1 MRLALLA
8 IPAVRSA
15 LSLELAREIEYH
27 TSITST
33 QDRAR
38 ELAASRSSVAAV
50 VVADEQTAGHG
61 TRGRS
66 WHAPPGTSLLA
77 SWTFRPAPTEPALFA
92 LLAGVAVA
100 RALDRLG
107 VRDARL
113 KWPNDVELSRDVG
126 RGGRKVAGALAH
138 ATTDGEGGSLVLGI
152 GVNVH
157 QREPDFPAALGTTAT
172 SLALAGH
179 TVDRLALL
187 ALLTRELDRVADAG
201 ERGAALADWRKRA
214 TLLGSMV
221 EVIRDGRPVLR
232 GLARDIAENGALLV
246 DDEPVISGEV
256 RALA

>member
-15 LSLELAREIEYH
+15 LSLELGRDIEYQH
-27 TSITST
+27 TLAST

-38 ELAASRSSVAAV
+38 ELAAAGAGPSV
-50 VVADEQTAGHG
+50 VVADLQTAGQG

-66 WHAPPGTSLLA
+66 WQAPAGTSLLA
-77 SWTFRPAPTEPALFA
+77 SWLFRPAPAEPGLFA

-100 RALDRLG
+100 RALGRLG
-107 VRDARL
+107 MQEASL
-113 KWPNDVELSRDVG
+113 KWPNDVEAG
-126 RGGRKVAGALAH
+126 HKKVAGALAH

-157 QREPDFPAALGTTAT
+157 QTNEDFPAELRASAT

-179 TVDRLALL
+179 LVDRLSLFA
-187 ALLTRELDRVADAG
+187 ALTRELDRVAAPA
-201 ERGAALADWRKRA
+201 ERSAALAEWRRRS
-214 TLLGSMV
+214 TLLGREV
-221 EVIRDGRPVLR
+221 EVTREGRPVLR
-232 GLARDIAENGALLV
+232 GVARDIAEDGALLV
-246 DDEPVISGEV
+246 GSERVIGGDV

>member
-15 LSLELAREIEYH
+15 LSLEIGRDIEYH
-27 TSITST
+27 AALPST

-38 ELAASRSSVAAV
+38 ELAAAGAPPSV
-50 VVADEQTAGHG
+50 VVADLQTAGQG

-66 WHAPPGTSLLA
+66 WDAPAGTSLLA
-77 SWTFRPAPTEPALFA
+77 SWLFRPAPAEPGLFA

-107 VRDARL
+107 MEGASL
-113 KWPNDVELSRDVG
+113 KWPNDVEAG
-126 RGGRKVAGALAH
+126 QKKVAGALAH

-157 QREPDFPAALGTTAT
+157 QSEADFPSDLRTRAT

-179 TVDRLALL
+179 AVDRLSLL
-187 ALLTRELDRVADAG
+187 VVLSRELDRVAKLT
-201 ERGAALADWRKRA
+201 ERSAALADWRARSSV
-214 TLLGSMV
+214 LGREV
-221 EVIRDGRPVLR
+221 EVTREGRPVLR
-232 GLARDIAENGALLV
+232 GTARDIADDGALLV
-246 DDEPVISGEV
+246 GPERVLGGEV
-256 RALA
+256 RALP

>member
-15 LSLELAREIEYH
+15 LSLELGRDIEYH
-27 TSITST
+27 AALAST

-38 ELAASRSSVAAV
+38 ELAVAGAGPSV
-50 VVADEQTAGHG
+50 VVADHQTAGQG

-66 WHAPPGTSLLA
+66 WVAPPGTSLLA
-77 SWTFRPAPTEPALFA
+77 SWLFRPAPAEPGLFA

-100 RALDRLG
+100 RALERLG
-107 VRDARL
+107 MREASL
-113 KWPNDVELSRDVG
+113 KWPNDVEAG
-126 RGGRKVAGALAH
+126 QKKVAGALAH

-157 QREPDFPAALGTTAT
+157 QTKDEFPAELRATAT

-179 TVDRLALL
+179 TADRLALFV
-187 ALLTRELDRVADAG
+187 ALTHELDRVAGPG
-201 ERGAALADWRKRA
+201 ERSAALAEWRARS
-214 TLLGSMV
+214 TVLGREV
-221 EVIRDGRPVLR
+221 EVTREGRPVVR
-232 GLARDIAENGALLV
+232 GVARDIADDGALLV
-246 DDEPVISGEV
+246 GSERVVSGDV

>member
-15 LSLELAREIEYH
+15 LSLELGRDIEYH
-27 TSITST
+27 HTLAST

-38 ELAASRSSVAAV
+38 ELAAAGAGPSV
-50 VVADEQTAGHG
+50 VVADVQTAGQG

-66 WHAPPGTSLLA
+66 WQAPAGTSLLA
-77 SWTFRPAPTEPALFA
+77 SWLFRPAPAEPGLFA

-100 RALDRLG
+100 RALGRLG
-107 VRDARL
+107 MPEASL
-113 KWPNDVELSRDVG
+113 KWPNDVEAG
-126 RGGRKVAGALAH
+126 HKKVAGALAH

-157 QREPDFPAALGTTAT
+157 QTKEDFPAELRASAT

-179 TVDRLALL
+179 LVDRLSLFA
-187 ALLTRELDRVADAG
+187 ALTRELDRVAAPA
-201 ERGAALADWRKRA
+201 ERTAALAEWRRRS
-214 TLLGSMV
+214 TLLGREV
-221 EVIRDGRPVLR
+221 EVTREGRPVLR
-232 GLARDIAENGALLV
+232 GVARDIAEDGALLV
-246 DDEPVISGEV
+246 GSERVIGGDV